1 MGRERLGLGSFR
13 PNLQCFCHGR
23 KQEEVFMTDF
33 DIFEERSVCM
43 LQDYFDKWSQQT
55 FVE

>member
-1 MGRERLGLGSFR
+1 
-13 PNLQCFCHGR
+13 
-23 KQEEVFMTDF
+23 MTDF